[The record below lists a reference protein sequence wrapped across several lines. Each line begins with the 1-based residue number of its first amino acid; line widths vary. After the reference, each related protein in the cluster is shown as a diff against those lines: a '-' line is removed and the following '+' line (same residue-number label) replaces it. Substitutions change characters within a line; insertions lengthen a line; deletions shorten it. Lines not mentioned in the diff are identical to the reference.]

1 MNKYLLLVLLLSA
14 CESDHQDLVLQ
25 PTVAQSDPDLS
36 AYVIDSS
43 VGSLNGIYVG
53 MSESKLS
60 SLGYPESRGA
70 VILEGVE
77 YVTVNV
83 TLDDQVSL
91 DFILDEGGKVDR
103 FSTASS
109 LVHDEQGVGVDTAL
123 YELKATYPKG
133 RLLVG
138 DEDGRFASFVNGSKV
153 IFSLDKSKIN
163 DLCFDE
169 PTEKCEIDEHKVK
182 VERVVVSKYSG

>member
-14 CESDHQDLVLQ
+14 CESGDRDLVLQ
-25 PTVAQSDPDLS
+25 SAVAQGDPDVG

-43 VGSLNGIYVG
+43 VGSLKGIYVG
-53 MSESKLS
+53 MSESELS

-70 VILEGVE
+70 VILEGEE

-83 TLDDQVSL
+83 ALDEQVVL
-91 DFILDEGGKVDR
+91 DCILDGDGSVDR
-103 FSTASS
+103 FSTASL
-109 LVHDEQGVGVDTAL
+109 LVHDEQGVGVGTAL
-123 YELKATYPKG
+123 HELKATYPKG
-133 RLLVG
+133 RFLVG

-153 IFSLDKSKIN
+153 IFSLDKSKID

-169 PTEKCEIDEHKVK
+169 PTEKCEIDEQEVK
-182 VERVVVSKYSG
+182 VERVVVSKYAG